1 MTMIIGIDP
10 GLDGAVAL
18 VSHERLLDLFDLPTL
33 SCNPGS
39 RVTRKLDGA
48 KLAAMLRDMLTRNNA
63 AVESVTV
70 YLEDVHVMP
79 KGNAA
84 NASLMHTKG
93 VLEGVL
99 AALNYRV
106 QLVGSQ
112 RWKKQYG
119 IKADKLVANSAKTQA
134 IELAQ
139 VLYPGLPVTLK
150 KHHNR
155 AEAVLIARYGVNAM
169 F

>member
-1 MTMIIGIDP
+1 MLVVGIDP
-10 GLDGAVAL
+10 GLTGAAAL
-18 VSHERLLDLFDLPTL
+18 VSHNGLLEVFDLPT
-33 SCNPGS
+33 SSSSETS

-48 KLAAMLRDMLTRNNA
+48 AFAKTLKDCLTRHEA
-63 AVESVTV
+63 SRESVFV
-70 YLEDVHVMP
+70 VLEDVHVMP

-99 AALNYRV
+99 ATLGHKV
-106 QLVGSQ
+106 ELVGSQ
-112 RWKKQYG
+112 KWKKLFG
-119 IKADKLVANSAKTQA
+119 IGSDKNAARATALN
-134 IELAQ
+134 
-139 VLYPGLPVTLK
+139 LYPDAPISLA

-155 AEAVLIARYGVNAM
+155 AEAVLIARYGLRKL